1 MDSNFTRKW
10 LLAHIHKALIAHQ
23 FIATMLPNTFLT
35 AEQKAEL
42 QLFTE
47 SLERFCDAEIEPH
60 YRAWEKAGRVP
71 RDLLRKMG
79 ENGYLC
85 ADVPDTYGGPGASV
99 HFSFAV
105 VEVLSRRGY
114 GGFVGG
120 LQVHNDIIPPYLL
133 HCGTEAQRQYWL
145 PRMASGEA
153 IAAIGMTEPGAGSDL
168 KAIRTT
174 ARKDGDHYVINGSK
188 IFISNGQNCDLLV
201 LAAKTDPAAGARG
214 VSLFLV
220 DATTPGFTRGQ
231 NLEKIGQHAGDTS
244 ELFFNDMRVPID
256 ALLGGVEGQGFVQ
269 MMRELPRERL
279 IIGVQAVHGAK
290 GALDV
295 TLKYVQERQAFGQPI
310 GQFQNT
316 RFTLAQCA
324 SDIAAAEAF
333 LNASVA
339 AYQRGEL
346 TPEAVSALKL
356 HTTELFSRVADAC
369 LQLFGG
375 YGYMAEYPISRFWTD
390 ARVLRIYGGTSEIM
404 KELVARSLLGR

>member
-1 MDSNFTRKW
+1 
-10 LLAHIHKALIAHQ
+10 
-23 FIATMLPNTFLT
+23 MLTNHFLS
-35 AEQKAEL
+35 AEERAEL
-42 QLFTE
+42 QLFTQ
-47 SLERFCDAEIEPH
+47 SLERFCDTEIEPH
-60 YRAWEKAGRVP
+60 YRDWEKAGLVP
-71 RDLLRKMG
+71 RELFAQMG
-79 ENGYLC
+79 AQGYLC
-85 ADVPDTYGGPGASV
+85 ADVPEAYGGSGASV
-99 HFSFAV
+99 NFSFAV
-105 VEVLSRRGY
+105 IEVLSRRGY

-133 HCGTEAQRQYWL
+133 HCGTEAQRQHWL
-145 PRMASGEA
+145 PRMVSGEA

-188 IFISNGQNCDLLV
+188 IFISNGQNADLIV
-201 LAAKTDPAAGARG
+201 LAAKTDPAAGAKG

-220 DATTPGFTRGQ
+220 DTQTPGFTRGQ
-231 NLEKIGQHAGDTS
+231 NLEKVGQHAGDTS
-244 ELFFNDMRVPID
+244 ELFFEDMRVPAD

-290 GALDV
+290 GALDA
-295 TLKYVQERQAFGQPI
+295 TLKYVQERQAFGQAI

-316 RFTLAQCA
+316 RFTLAQVA
-324 SDIAAAEAF
+324 TDIAASEAF
-333 LNASVA
+333 LNACTE
-339 AYQRGEL
+339 AYRHGEL

-356 HTTELFSRVADAC
+356 NASELMGRVADQC

-375 YGYMAEYPISRFWTD
+375 YGYMAEYPISRFWAD

>member
-1 MDSNFTRKW
+1 
-10 LLAHIHKALIAHQ
+10 
-23 FIATMLPNTFLT
+23 MLPNHFIS
-35 AEQKAEL
+35 ADEQAEL

-60 YRAWEKAGRVP
+60 YRTWEKAGRVP
-71 RDLLRKMG
+71 RELLRKMG

-99 HFSFAV
+99 PFSFAV

-133 HCGTEAQRQYWL
+133 HCGTEAQRAHWL

-201 LAAKTDPAAGARG
+201 LAAKTDPALGAKG

-220 DATTPGFTRGQ
+220 DAATPGFTRGQ

-244 ELFFNDMRVPID
+244 ELFFNDMRVPQD

-290 GALDV
+290 GALDA
-295 TLKYVQERQAFGQPI
+295 TLKYVQERQAFGQAI

-324 SDIAAAEAF
+324 TDIAAAEAF

-339 AYQRGEL
+339 AYQQGQL

>member
-1 MDSNFTRKW
+1 
-10 LLAHIHKALIAHQ
+10 
-23 FIATMLPNTFLT
+23 MLPNHFIS
-35 AEQKAEL
+35 ADEQAEL

-60 YRAWEKAGRVP
+60 YRTWEKAGRVP
-71 RDLLRKMG
+71 RELLRKMG

-99 HFSFAV
+99 PFSFAV

-133 HCGTEAQRQYWL
+133 HCGTEAQRRYWL
-145 PRMASGEA
+145 PRMASGET

-174 ARKDGDHYVINGSK
+174 ARKEGDHYIINGSK

-201 LAAKTDPAAGARG
+201 LAAKTDPAAGAKG

-220 DATTPGFTRGQ
+220 DAATPGFTRGQ

-244 ELFFNDMRVPID
+244 ELFFNDMRVPAD

-290 GALDV
+290 GALDA
-295 TLKYVQERQAFGQPI
+295 TLKYVQERQAFGQNLA
-310 GQFQNT
+310 QFQNT

-324 SDIAAAEAF
+324 TDIAAAEAF

-339 AYQRGEL
+339 AYQQGLL
-346 TPEAVSALKL
+346 TPEAASALKL
-356 HTTELFSRVADAC
+356 HTTELFGRVADAC

-404 KELVARSLLGR
+404 KELVARGMLGR

>member
-1 MDSNFTRKW
+1 
-10 LLAHIHKALIAHQ
+10 
-23 FIATMLPNTFLT
+23 MLPNPFLS
-35 AEQKAEL
+35 ADEQAEL

-60 YRAWEKAGRVP
+60 YRTWEKAGRVP
-71 RDLLRKMG
+71 RELLRKMG

-99 HFSFAV
+99 PFSFAV

-188 IFISNGQNCDLLV
+188 IFISNGQNCNLLV
-201 LAAKTDPAAGARG
+201 LAAKTDPAAGAKG

-220 DATTPGFTRGQ
+220 DAATPGFTRGQ

-244 ELFFNDMRVPID
+244 ELFFNDMRVPAD

-279 IIGVQAVHGAK
+279 IIGVQAVYGAQ
-290 GALDV
+290 GALDA
-295 TLKYVQERQAFGQPI
+295 TLKYVQERQAFGQAI

-324 SDIAAAEAF
+324 ADIAAAEAF

-339 AYQRGEL
+339 AYQQGQL

>member
-1 MDSNFTRKW
+1 
-10 LLAHIHKALIAHQ
+10 
-23 FIATMLPNTFLT
+23 MLPNQFIS
-35 AEQKAEL
+35 ADEQAEL

-60 YRAWEKAGRVP
+60 YRTWEKAGRVP

-85 ADVPDTYGGPGASV
+85 ADVPDTCGGPGASV
-99 HFSFAV
+99 PFSFAV

-133 HCGTEAQRQYWL
+133 HCGTEAQRAHWL

-201 LAAKTDPAAGARG
+201 LAAKTDPAAGAKG

-220 DATTPGFTRGQ
+220 DAATPGFTRGQ

-244 ELFFNDMRVPID
+244 ELFFNDMRVPLD

-290 GALDV
+290 GALDA
-295 TLKYVQERQAFGQPI
+295 TLKYVQERQAFGQNLA
-310 GQFQNT
+310 QFQNT

-324 SDIAAAEAF
+324 TDIAAAEAF

-339 AYQRGEL
+339 AYQQGLL
-346 TPEAVSALKL
+346 TPEAASALKL
-356 HTTELFSRVADAC
+356 HTTELFGRVADAC

>member
-1 MDSNFTRKW
+1 
-10 LLAHIHKALIAHQ
+10 
-23 FIATMLPNTFLT
+23 MLPNHFIS
-35 AEQKAEL
+35 ADEQAEL

-60 YRAWEKAGRVP
+60 YRTWEKAGRVP
-71 RDLLRKMG
+71 RELLRKMG

-99 HFSFAV
+99 PFSFAV

-133 HCGTEAQRQYWL
+133 HCGTEAQRAYWL
-145 PRMASGEA
+145 PRMVSGEA
-153 IAAIGMTEPGAGSDL
+153 VAAIGMTEPGAGSDL

-174 ARKDGDHYVINGSK
+174 AKRDGNEYVINGSK

-201 LAAKTDPAAGARG
+201 LAAKTDPAAGAKG

-220 DATTPGFTRGQ
+220 DAATPGFTRGQ

-244 ELFFNDMRVPID
+244 ELFFNDMRVPAD

-290 GALDV
+290 GALDA
-295 TLKYVQERQAFGQPI
+295 TLKYVQERQAFGQNLA
-310 GQFQNT
+310 QFQNT

-324 SDIAAAEAF
+324 TDIAAAEAF

-339 AYQRGEL
+339 AYQQGLL
-346 TPEAVSALKL
+346 TPEAASALKL
-356 HTTELFSRVADAC
+356 HTTELFGRVADAC

-404 KELVARSLLGR
+404 KELVARGMLGR

>member
-1 MDSNFTRKW
+1 
-10 LLAHIHKALIAHQ
+10 
-23 FIATMLPNTFLT
+23 MLPNPFLST
-35 AEQKAEL
+35 DEQAEL

-71 RDLLRKMG
+71 RDLLLKMG

-85 ADVPDTYGGPGASV
+85 ADVPDAYGGPGASV
-99 HFSFAV
+99 PFSFAV

-201 LAAKTDPAAGARG
+201 LAAKTDPALGAKG

-220 DATTPGFTRGQ
+220 DASTPGFTRGQ

-244 ELFFNDMRVPID
+244 ELFFNDMRVPAD

-290 GALDV
+290 GALDA
-295 TLKYVQERQAFGQPI
+295 TLQYVQERQAFGQPI

-339 AYQRGEL
+339 AYQQGQL

>member
-1 MDSNFTRKW
+1 
-10 LLAHIHKALIAHQ
+10 
-23 FIATMLPNTFLT
+23 MLPNPFLT
-35 AEQKAEL
+35 DDERADLA
-42 QLFTE
+42 LFTE
-47 SLERFCDAEIEPH
+47 SLERFCDTEIEPH
-60 YRAWEKAGRVP
+60 YRDWEKAGQVP
-71 RDLLRKMG
+71 RELFARMG
-79 ENGYLC
+79 EQGYLC
-85 ADVPDTYGGPGASV
+85 ADVPEVYGGPGADV
-99 HFSFAV
+99 RFSFAV

-133 HCGTEAQRQYWL
+133 HCGTEAQRQHWL

-174 ARKDGDHYVINGSK
+174 ARRDGDAYVINGSK
-188 IFISNGQNCDLLV
+188 IFISNGQNADLIV
-201 LAAKTDPAAGARG
+201 LAAKTDPTAGAKG

-220 DATTPGFTRGQ
+220 DTATPGFSRGR
-231 NLEKIGQHAGDTS
+231 NLDKVGQHAGDTS
-244 ELFFNDMRVPID
+244 ELFFNDMRVPAD

-269 MMRELPRERL
+269 MMRELARERL

-295 TLKYVQERQAFGQPI
+295 TLTYVQERQAFGQAI

-324 SDIAAAEAF
+324 SEIAAAEAF
-333 LNASVA
+333 LNTSVA
-339 AYQRGEL
+339 AYQKGQL
-346 TPEAVSALKL
+346 TAEAVSALKL
-356 HTTELFSRVADAC
+356 HTSELFSRVADQC

-375 YGYMAEYPISRFWTD
+375 YGYMAEYPISRFWAD

>member
-1 MDSNFTRKW
+1 MLTNY
-10 LLAHIHKALIAHQ
+10 LLSADERADIA
-23 FIATMLPNTFLT
+23 
-35 AEQKAEL
+35 
-42 QLFTE
+42 LFTQ

-60 YRAWEKAGRVP
+60 YRDWEKAGCVP
-71 RDLLRKMG
+71 RALFQKMG
-79 ENGYLC
+79 AQGFLC
-85 ADVPDTYGGPGASV
+85 ADAPEAYGGSGASV
-99 HFSFAV
+99 HFSFTV
-105 VEVLSRRGY
+105 SEVLSRRGY
-114 GGFVGG
+114 GGLVGG

-133 HCGTEAQRQYWL
+133 HCGTEAQRAYWL
-145 PRMASGEA
+145 PRMVSGEA
-153 IAAIGMTEPGAGSDL
+153 VAAIGMTEPGAGSDL

-174 ARKDGDHYVINGSK
+174 AKRDGNEYVINGSK
-188 IFISNGQNCDLLV
+188 IFISNGQHCDLLV
-201 LAAKTDPAAGARG
+201 LAAKTDPAAGAKG

-220 DATTPGFTRGQ
+220 DTKSPGFTRGQ

-244 ELFFNDMRVPID
+244 ELFFNDLRVPAD

-279 IIGVQAVHGAK
+279 IIGVQAVYGAK
-290 GALDV
+290 GALDATV
-295 TLKYVQERQAFGQPI
+295 KYVQERQAFGQAI

-339 AYQRGEL
+339 AYERGEL
-346 TPEAVSALKL
+346 SPEAASALKL
-356 HTTELFSRVADAC
+356 HTTEVMGRVADAC

>member
-1 MDSNFTRKW
+1 
-10 LLAHIHKALIAHQ
+10 
-23 FIATMLPNTFLT
+23 MLPNTLLT

-42 QLFTE
+42 QVFTE
-47 SLERFCDAEIEPH
+47 SLERFCDSEIEPH
-60 YRAWEKAGRVP
+60 YRDWEKAGLVHRE
-71 RDLLRKMG
+71 LFRKMG

-85 ADVPDTYGGPGASV
+85 ADVPEQYGGAGASV

-133 HCGTEAQRQYWL
+133 HCGTEAQRAYWL
-145 PRMASGEA
+145 PRMVSGEA
-153 IAAIGMTEPGAGSDL
+153 VAAIGMTEPGAGSDL

-174 ARKDGDHYVINGSK
+174 AKRDGNEYVINGSK
-188 IFISNGQNCDLLV
+188 IFISNGQHCDLLV
-201 LAAKTDPAAGARG
+201 LAAKTDPAAGAKG

-220 DATTPGFTRGQ
+220 DTKSPGFTRGQ

-244 ELFFNDMRVPID
+244 ELFFNDLRVPAD
-256 ALLGGVEGQGFVQ
+256 ALLGGLEGQGFVQ

-279 IIGVQAVHGAK
+279 IIGVQAVYGAK
-290 GALDV
+290 GALDATV
-295 TLKYVQERQAFGQPI
+295 KYVQERQAFGQAI

-339 AYQRGEL
+339 AYERGEL
-346 TPEAVSALKL
+346 SPEAASALKL
-356 HTTELFSRVADAC
+356 HTTEVMGRVADAC

>member
-1 MDSNFTRKW
+1 
-10 LLAHIHKALIAHQ
+10 
-23 FIATMLPNTFLT
+23 MLPNPFLS
-35 AEQKAEL
+35 ADEQAEL

-60 YRAWEKAGRVP
+60 YRTWEKAGRVP
-71 RDLLRKMG
+71 RELLRKMG

-99 HFSFAV
+99 PFSFAV

-201 LAAKTDPAAGARG
+201 LAAKTDPALGAKG

-220 DATTPGFTRGQ
+220 DAATPGFTRGQ

-244 ELFFNDMRVPID
+244 ELFFNDMRVPAD

-279 IIGVQAVHGAK
+279 IIGVQAVYGAQ
-290 GALDV
+290 GALDA
-295 TLKYVQERQAFGQPI
+295 TLKYVQERQAFGQAI

-324 SDIAAAEAF
+324 ADIAAAEAF

-339 AYQRGEL
+339 AYQQGQL

>member
-1 MDSNFTRKW
+1 M
-10 LLAHIHKALIAHQ
+10 LANH
-23 FIATMLPNTFLT
+23 FLS
-35 AEQKAEL
+35 AEERAEL
-42 QLFTE
+42 DLLRQ

-60 YRAWEKAGRVP
+60 YRDWEKAGQVP
-71 RDLLRKMG
+71 RALFTQMG
-79 ENGYLC
+79 AQGYLC
-85 ADVPDTYGGPGASV
+85 ADVPEPYGGSGASV

-105 VEVLSRRGY
+105 IEVLSRRGY
-114 GGFVGG
+114 GGLVGG

-133 HCGTEAQRQYWL
+133 HCGTEAQRAHWL
-145 PRMASGEA
+145 PRMASGAA

-168 KAIRTT
+168 KALRTS
-174 ARKDGDHYVINGSK
+174 ARRVRDAQGEGYIINGSK

-201 LAAKTDPAAGARG
+201 LAAKTDPTAGAKG

-220 DATTPGFTRGQ
+220 DVQTPGFTRGK

-244 ELFFNDMRVPID
+244 ELFFNDMRVPFD

-290 GALDV
+290 GALDTTV
-295 TLKYVQERQAFGQPI
+295 RYVQERQAFGQAI

-324 SDIAAAEAF
+324 TDIAASEAF

-339 AYQRGEL
+339 AYERGDL
-346 TPEAVSALKL
+346 SPEAASALKL
-356 HTTELFSRVADAC
+356 HASELMGRVADQC

-375 YGYMAEYPISRFWTD
+375 YGYMAEYPVSRFWTD

-404 KELVARSLLGR
+404 KELVARGLLGR

>member
-1 MDSNFTRKW
+1 
-10 LLAHIHKALIAHQ
+10 LASSAYLESAGSSIFNSKQLT
-23 FIATMLPNTFLT
+23 TMLPNPFLS
-35 AEQKAEL
+35 ADEQAEL

-85 ADVPDTYGGPGASV
+85 ADVPDAYGGPGASV
-99 HFSFAV
+99 PFSFAV

-201 LAAKTDPAAGARG
+201 LAAKTDPAAGAKG

-220 DATTPGFTRGQ
+220 DAATPGFTRGQ

-244 ELFFNDMRVPID
+244 ELFFNDMRVPAD

-290 GALDV
+290 GALDA

-339 AYQRGEL
+339 AYQKGLL

-404 KELVARSLLGR
+404 KELVARSILGRTP

>member
-1 MDSNFTRKW
+1 
-10 LLAHIHKALIAHQ
+10 
-23 FIATMLPNTFLT
+23 MLPNPFLST
-35 AEQKAEL
+35 DEQAEL

-71 RDLLRKMG
+71 RDLLLKMG

-85 ADVPDTYGGPGASV
+85 ADVPDAYGGPGASV
-99 HFSFAV
+99 PFSFAV

-201 LAAKTDPAAGARG
+201 LAAKTDPALGAKG

-220 DATTPGFTRGQ
+220 DASTPGFTRGQ

-244 ELFFNDMRVPID
+244 ELFFNDLRVPAD

-290 GALDV
+290 GALDA
-295 TLKYVQERQAFGQPI
+295 TLQYVQERQAFGQPI

-339 AYQRGEL
+339 AYQQGQL

-375 YGYMAEYPISRFWTD
+375 YGYMTEYPIARAYVD
-390 ARVLRIYGGTSEIM
+390 ARVTSIYGGTNEVM
-404 KELVARSLLGR
+404 KTIIAKSIGL

>member
-1 MDSNFTRKW
+1 
-10 LLAHIHKALIAHQ
+10 
-23 FIATMLPNTFLT
+23 MLPNHFIS
-35 AEQKAEL
+35 AEEQAEL

-60 YRAWEKAGRVP
+60 YRTWEKAGRVP

-85 ADVPDTYGGPGASV
+85 ADVPDAYGGPGASV
-99 HFSFAV
+99 PFSFAV

-174 ARKDGDHYVINGSK
+174 AKRDGDHYVINGSK

-201 LAAKTDPAAGARG
+201 LAAKTDPALGAKG

-220 DATTPGFTRGQ
+220 DAATPGFTRGQ

-244 ELFFNDMRVPID
+244 ELFFNDMRVPLD

-279 IIGVQAVHGAK
+279 IIGVQALHGAK
-290 GALDV
+290 GALDA

-339 AYQRGEL
+339 AYQKGLL

>member
-1 MDSNFTRKW
+1 
-10 LLAHIHKALIAHQ
+10 
-23 FIATMLPNTFLT
+23 MLPNHFIS
-35 AEQKAEL
+35 ADEQAEL

-60 YRAWEKAGRVP
+60 YRTWEKAGRVP
-71 RDLLRKMG
+71 RELLRKMG

-99 HFSFAV
+99 PFSFAV

-168 KAIRTT
+168 KALRTT

-188 IFISNGQNCDLLV
+188 IFISNGQNCHLIV
-201 LAAKTDPAAGARG
+201 LAAKTDPSAGAKG

-220 DATTPGFTRGQ
+220 DTSTPGFSRGR
-231 NLEKIGQHAGDTS
+231 NLDKVGQHAGDTS
-244 ELFFNDMRVPID
+244 ELFFEDMRVPLD
-256 ALLGGVEGQGFVQ
+256 ALLGGVEGQGFAQ

-279 IIGVQAVHGAK
+279 IIGVQAVHGAQ

-295 TLKYVQERQAFGQPI
+295 TQRYVQERQAFGQAI

-316 RFTLAQCA
+316 RFTLAACA
-324 SDIAAAEAF
+324 TDIAAAQAF
-333 LNASVA
+333 LNASVD
-339 AYQRGEL
+339 AYQRSDL
-346 TPEAVSALKL
+346 SPEAASALKL
-356 HTTELFSRVADAC
+356 HTSELMGRVADQC

-375 YGYMAEYPISRFWTD
+375 YGYMAEYPIARFWTD

-404 KELVARSLLGR
+404 KELVARGLLGR

>member
-1 MDSNFTRKW
+1 M
-10 LLAHIHKALIAHQ
+10 LANH
-23 FIATMLPNTFLT
+23 FLS
-35 AEQKAEL
+35 AEERAEL
-42 QLFTE
+42 DLLRQ

-60 YRAWEKAGRVP
+60 YRDWEKAGQVP
-71 RDLLRKMG
+71 RALFTQMG
-79 ENGYLC
+79 AQGYLC
-85 ADVPDTYGGPGASV
+85 ADVPEPYGGSGASV

-105 VEVLSRRGY
+105 IEVLSRRGY
-114 GGFVGG
+114 GGLVGG

-133 HCGTEAQRQYWL
+133 HCGTEAQRAHWL
-145 PRMASGEA
+145 PRMASGAA

-174 ARKDGDHYVINGSK
+174 ARRVSDAQGEGYIINGSK

-201 LAAKTDPAAGARG
+201 LAAKTDPTAGAKG

-220 DATTPGFTRGQ
+220 DVQTPGFTRGK

-244 ELFFNDMRVPID
+244 ELFFDNLRVPLD

-295 TLKYVQERQAFGQPI
+295 TLRYVQERQAFGQAI

-324 SDIAAAEAF
+324 TDIAASEAF

-339 AYQRGEL
+339 AYERGDL
-346 TPEAVSALKL
+346 SPEAASALKL
-356 HTTELFSRVADAC
+356 HASELMGRVADQC

-375 YGYMAEYPISRFWTD
+375 YGYMAEYPVSRFWTD

>member
-1 MDSNFTRKW
+1 
-10 LLAHIHKALIAHQ
+10 
-23 FIATMLPNTFLT
+23 MLPNPFLS
-35 AEQKAEL
+35 ADEQAEL

-71 RDLLRKMG
+71 RELLRKMG

-85 ADVPDTYGGPGASV
+85 ADVPDAYGGPGASV
-99 HFSFAV
+99 PFSFAV

-120 LQVHNDIIPPYLL
+120 LQVHNDIVPPYLL

-174 ARKDGDHYVINGSK
+174 AKKDGDGYVINGSK

-201 LAAKTDPAAGARG
+201 LAAKTDPAAGAKG

-220 DATTPGFTRGQ
+220 DAATPGFTRGQ

-244 ELFFNDMRVPID
+244 ELFFNDMCVPQD

-290 GALDV
+290 GALDA
-295 TLKYVQERQAFGQPI
+295 TLQYVQERQAFGQPI

-339 AYQRGEL
+339 AYQKGQL